1 MGRARSD
8 GFAAQVAVVTGG
20 ASGLGRALAKAL
32 GRRGAHVTVADI
44 DAAGAARVAEAIAAG
59 GGRAE
64 AAAIDVSDAAAV
76 QALVDGVVGRHGRI
90 DLLINNAGFAVAG
103 DLRDIP
109 LAEWQRIVDVNLMG
123 VVHGCRA
130 AYPWMVKQG
139 SGHIVNT
146 ASLAGLIGAPALTP
160 YAMTKAAVIALSTG
174 LRDEAA
180 PHGVKVSVLCPGF
193 IATNIYDAAVVARVS
208 NRALFAL
215 IPFKLLPVD
224 RAAELALRGVADNRA
239 RIVFP
244 FYARLLWTL
253 FRLSPRLLAPVVRR
267 AVADFSRLREAAD
280 RAAASP
286 G

>member
-1 MGRARSD
+1 MAREALD
-8 GFAAQVAVVTGG
+8 GFAGQVAVVTGG
-20 ASGLGRALAKAL
+20 AGGLGRALAEAL
-32 GRRGAHVTVADI
+32 GRLRARVVVADV
-44 DAAGAARVAEAIAAG
+44 DGDGAQRVAQAIEAA

-64 AAAIDVSDAAAV
+64 AASLDVADAAAV
-76 QALVDGVVGRHGRI
+76 QALIDGVVTRHGRI

-109 LAEWQRIVDVNLMG
+109 LADWRRIVDVNLMG
-123 VVHGCRA
+123 VVHGCCA

-160 YAMTKAAVIALSTG
+160 YATTKAGVIALSTN

-193 IATNIYDAAVVARVS
+193 IATGIYDAAVVARVP
-208 NRALFAL
+208 NRALFSL
-215 IPFKLLPVD
+215 IPFKLVPAE
-224 RAAELALRGVADNRA
+224 RAAALALHGVAKNRA

-244 FYARLLWTL
+244 FYARLLWAL
-253 FRLSPRLLAPVVRR
+253 HRVSPRLLAPVVRR
-267 AVADFSRLREAAD
+267 GVADFGRLRD
-280 RAAASP
+280 TS
-286 G
+286 